1 MKEPALRHLNG
12 LREPPVLEI
21 EEMERRLESQILDD
35 SMDED
40 SLCVW
45 YACLDVC
52 PPGG

>member
-1 MKEPALRHLNG
+1 MKEPTVLRLNG
-12 LREPPVLEI
+12 LPEPPFLEI

-35 SMDED
+35 SVDED